1 MHALPPRLL
10 IASMCLSLA
19 GCASSKFVNQ
29 WNNPEYSSVQF
40 RKVLVI
46 GVSTQAG
53 VRRRFEDE
61 FVASSR
67 PRSRAISRFSGR
79 VVQ

>member
-10 IASMCLSLA
+10 IAFMCLSLA

-61 FVASSR
+61 FVARLKAAEPSYLS
-67 PRSRAISRFSGR
+67 FLG
-79 VVQ
+79 